1 MVIVTLIVASASASF
16 SYPISATEL
25 SKEMNESFIKN
36 DSIPIDPK
44 IRNSKTWIDDEAIS
58 KKMNDLEFVT
68 KVDRFKKYRA
78 IFPKHFEELGGI
90 GGFLD
95 FDEVYLNIVKYEGD
109 DGANFFYGR
118 IVYEGLGWSF
128 LTAKVYL
135 ILNGTERIR
144 LNGIGSGKESEVSSA
159 ILL

>member
-1 MVIVTLIVASASASF
+1 MSKKITASVVIVTLIVASASASF

-68 KVDRFKKYRA
+68 KVD
-78 IFPKHFEELGGI
+78 
-90 GGFLD
+90 
-95 FDEVYLNIVKYEGD
+95 
-109 DGANFFYGR
+109 
-118 IVYEGLGWSF
+118 
-128 LTAKVYL
+128 
-135 ILNGTERIR
+135 
-144 LNGIGSGKESEVSSA
+144 
-159 ILL
+159 